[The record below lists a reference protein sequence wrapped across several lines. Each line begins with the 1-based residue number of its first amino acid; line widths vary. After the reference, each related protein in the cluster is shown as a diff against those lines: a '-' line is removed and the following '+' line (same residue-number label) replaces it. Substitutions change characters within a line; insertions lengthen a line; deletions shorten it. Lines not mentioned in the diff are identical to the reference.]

1 MIQMPRA
8 AAIST
13 MRPHSARGITSP
25 VGLQGELTMMAR
37 VRGVTER
44 SNSPAVMAKPSCPLV
59 STITGRPP
67 EYTEMSRKVTQ

>member
-1 MIQMPRA
+1 
-8 AAIST
+8 
-13 MRPHSARGITSP
+13 
-25 VGLQGELTMMAR
+25 MMAR